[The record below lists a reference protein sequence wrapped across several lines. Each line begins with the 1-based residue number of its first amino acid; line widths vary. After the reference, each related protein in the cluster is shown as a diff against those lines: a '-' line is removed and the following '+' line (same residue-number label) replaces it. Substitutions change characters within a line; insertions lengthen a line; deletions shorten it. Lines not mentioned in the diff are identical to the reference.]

1 MVFAFIALAGVILAH
16 TAPFPFL
23 LEAFRPRHSIWH
35 MPREAA
41 PGRGLPPEG
50 GSHRNGTEGGTV
62 YLTFD
67 DGPNPTATPMLLDVL
82 ARERVAATFFLI
94 DAHLTTETAPL
105 VRRMFA
111 EGHAVALHSDARWLM
126 LKSEDDLAATLIA
139 AADRIEQLAGSRP
152 CPLFRP
158 HGGWRSGRMY
168 GGLKK
173 IDHRLVGW
181 SWGMWDW
188 NWWTGRESSD
198 LARRLSRKAS
208 AGDIIVMHDGHH
220 VNPRADRRY
229 AVEAASQTIPALR
242 ARGFGFGTLCD
253 PQVR

>member
-1 MVFAFIALAGVILAH
+1 GFYRVTDMVLAAIALVGVLFLTH

-35 MPREAA
+35 MPRDAA
-41 PGRGLPPEG
+41 PARI
-50 GSHRNGTEGGTV
+50 

-82 ARERVAATFFLI
+82 ERERVTATFFLI
-94 DAHLTTETAPL
+94 DAHLTTETAPI
-105 VRRMFA
+105 VRRMFV

-126 LKSEDDLAATLIA
+126 LKSEDDLAATLTA
-139 AADRIEQLAGSRP
+139 AGDRIEQLAGFRP

-168 GGLKK
+168 RGLEK
-173 IDHRLVGW
+173 IDYRLVGW

-188 NWWTGRESSD
+188 NWWKGRESED

-208 AGDIIVMHDGHH
+208 PGDIIVMHDGHH
-220 VNPRADRRY
+220 VNPRADRRHV
-229 AVEAASQTIPALR
+229 VEAASLMIPALR

-253 PQVR
+253 PQS

>member
-1 MVFAFIALAGVILAH
+1 MVFASVAVLGVLFLTH

-23 LEAFRPRHSIWH
+23 LEAFRRRHSIWH
-35 MPREAA
+35 MPRRAVPA
-41 PGRGLPPEG
+41 R
-50 GSHRNGTEGGTV
+50 V

-82 ARERVAATFFLI
+82 ERERVTATFFLI
-94 DAHLTTETAPL
+94 DAHVTTETAPL

-126 LKSEDDLAATLIA
+126 LKSGDELAATLIA

-168 GGLKK
+168 AGLKR

-181 SWGMWDW
+181 SWEMWDW
-188 NWWTGRESSD
+188 NWWKLRQSDD

-208 AGDIIVMHDGHH
+208 PGDIIVMHDGHH

-229 AVEAASQTIPALR
+229 VVEAASLMIAALR
-242 ARGFGFGTLCD
+242 ARELRFGRLCD
-253 PQVR
+253 PDVR